1 MEIESGKIYFIKD
14 EFTKKYGEKYN
25 LMKNHEDEK
34 SRPNF
39 ILDIENELKNMIQ

>member
-14 EFTKKYGEKYN
+14 EFNEKYGEKYN

-34 SRPNF
+34 SRPCYF
-39 ILDIENELKNMIQ
+39 LF